1 MPSQPSPQLWRGRTA
16 AGRLALVLGLV
27 VGIPVALALGLV
39 LLVLGAVA
47 GVIALVGRLIGVA
60 AAWVWFWIRRS
71 RPVPCPFGTPAPVS
85 RRGRRIALSGL
96 YLSLVPRTIGGTA
109 RVAGWLLG
117 PPALLVSLVGTVLPR
132 WRARPYVAVFTLPAI
147 LRKVVALG
155 RRRGLLR
162 DGQDAV
168 LLGYD
173 DFLARAFPLIRDVLD
188 WWNDPDAGDDYTPTP
203 GLVDVPAGLLG
214 LPLGPSP
221 DPLGQP
227 GIAAGAMRRRSIRS
241 LREVLLS
248 QREIDDLCDPD
259 LDDRADVALVRVVEV
274 GGGVDRRWIVQFAST
289 KSWHPRAGAAPN
301 DLAADLVIGAGAVP
315 TVTRAALETMREA
328 GIRPGEP
335 VLLAGFSLGG
345 MVAAQVASAAV
356 AAGLTVTH
364 LVVAGSP
371 LGRIAVPD
379 AVPDAVS
386 ILALEHVL
394 DPVPRVEG
402 RENPVRLDAGTV
414 FLTIKAR
421 PPLSHGFRIGALHQS
436 TAYADTAGAVEADP
450 PDPRVADLLAE
461 LSAFFG
467 PPQRIHDHAAMRAG
481 GLPPRPS
488 VPLYLHST
496 VEEGITRGTLRQTV
510 RRLPGVIA
518 VDVYQ
523 SRSGF
528 ATTIL
533 WNADLL
539 VRELDPWLIAAGRT
553 AVYRGLLSLLTRR
566 RAVGIHLRLQ
576 ARETPGITWEA
587 TVQRLADG
595 RWRESIDITVDDRA
609 DPAEV
614 ARLFPGGTAPVVVLH
629 DPDAFA
635 PILDVAR
642 QRSGAAG

>member
-1 MPSQPSPQLWRGRTA
+1 MPSQPSPQLWRGRSTA
-16 AGRLALVLGLV
+16 GTLLLIVGLV
-27 VGIPVALALGLV
+27 VGIPVALLFGMLLLALG
-39 LLVLGAVA
+39 VLGGVLAAV
-47 GVIALVGRLIGVA
+47 GWLLSVA
-60 AAWVWFWIRRS
+60 AAWVWYAVQRTRRI
-71 RPVPCPFGTPAPVS
+71 PYPFGAPPPTTLRN
-85 RRGRRIALSGL
+85 RRVALSGL
-96 YLSLVPRTIGGTA
+96 YLSLVPRTVGGVA
-109 RVAGWLLG
+109 RVTGWLLS
-117 PPALLVSLVGTVLPR
+117 PLALLVSLVGLFLPR
-132 WRARPYVAVFTLPAI
+132 WRAKPYLAVFTLPSL
-147 LRKVVALG
+147 LRKVVNLG

-162 DGQDAV
+162 DGHDAV
-168 LLGYD
+168 LTGYD
-173 DFLARAFPLIRDVLD
+173 DFLGRAFPLIRDVLD
-188 WWNDPDAGDDYTPTP
+188 WWNDPLAGDDYTPTP
-203 GLVDVPAGLLG
+203 GLPDVPAGLLG

-241 LREVLLS
+241 LRDVLLS

-259 LDDRADVALVRVVEV
+259 LDDRADVATVRIVEV
-274 GGGVDRRWIVQFAST
+274 PPSGHSGRRWIVQFAST

-301 DLAADLVIGAGAVP
+301 DLTADLLIGAGDEP
-315 TVTRAALETMREA
+315 TVARVGVAAMREA

-345 MVAAQVASAAV
+345 MVAAQIAASAV
-356 AAGLTVTH
+356 ADGLDVTH

-371 LGRIAVPD
+371 LGRIVVP
-379 AVPDAVS
+379 PTVS
-386 ILALEHVL
+386 VLALEHVL
-394 DPVPRVEG
+394 DPVPRIEG
-402 RENPVRLDAGTV
+402 RENPLRGSLGAP
-414 FLTIKAR
+414 FLTVKAR
-421 PPLSHGFRIGALHQS
+421 PPLSLGFRIGALHQS
-436 TAYADTAGAVEADP
+436 TAYADTAAMVEADP
-450 PDPRVADLLAE
+450 PDPSVALLLAG
-461 LSAFFG
+461 LAPFFG
-467 PPQRIHDHAAMRAG
+467 PGQRIHDRAAVRAG

-533 WNADLL
+533 WNADML

-553 AVYRGLLSLLTRR
+553 AVYRGLLSLLARR

-576 ARETPGITWEA
+576 ARSTRGITWEA
-587 TVQRLADG
+587 TVQRLSDG

-609 DPAEV
+609 DPDAV
-614 ARLFPGGTAPVVVLH
+614 RRLFPGGTAPVVVVH
-629 DPDAFA
+629 ARDAFG

-642 QRSGAAG
+642 QR